1 MEGRASRRPTTEAG
15 RGARRSIVN
24 HARRALM
31 LDSQL
36 NQPTLRMRILTR
48 YILGEV
54 VSHALIGAAVFTF
67 VLFTRALDVILELV
81 VRNSA
86 PLPSVAEVFF
96 FTVPGALTYTIPMG
110 VLVGILIGLSRL
122 AADSE
127 ITAMRASGLG
137 VWYFLRVIS
146 IFVVVAW
153 LLALGNSVYLAP
165 RSLAALGQLQDRL
178 KSSQV
183 SFEVQPRVFYE
194 EFPKK
199 VLYVQDAKAMSGGA
213 LWKGVFLADLTDPS
227 APSISLARE
236 GLLVSQG
243 RDTLDLHLTTG
254 STHENDPKNP
264 DQYQISTFQTTD
276 IPIQIPPAQN
286 GQEHEVE
293 SLHEMKVANLLRN
306 ARTADPSTR
315 RLYLI
320 EYHNRFALPTACIVL
335 ALVGIPLGLSSKKG
349 GKSSGLVLTI
359 LLVFLYYSISLIGVS
374 FAKQGHLSPAA
385 GVWLADFVFFVGG
398 AFLLWQS
405 ERRPI
410 ELAGFRAWFKA
421 SRFGSSGSEAAVDES
436 SPPGLLAAPQNGEPR
451 PPGVSTGFNPGIN
464 HTLSA
469 RRRLFN
475 LRFPTIL
482 DEYVLRD
489 FALYFGM
496 IVAAFVMLLLVFTLF
511 ELLGDILRNQVS
523 PITVGEYLLN
533 VTPYFLYYPIAPL
546 SMLLAVLVTFGL
558 LQRTNEI
565 TAIKAT
571 GISLYR
577 VVVPVL
583 IASTLVAG
591 VLFLSDQ
598 FYLPYTNKRQDAL
611 RNQIKGKPAQTYLR
625 PDRKWIFGQ
634 HSDIYY
640 YQFFDPDRDVFG
652 GISVFQFDPHTFQI
666 THRIT
671 ADRAHWSSSM
681 GRWVYEQGWERGLS
695 GSAIES
701 YRKFDATTFPE
712 LAEAPAY
719 FKKEIKQSSE
729 MSYDELRRY
738 IYDLEQSGFDVVRL
752 RVQLQKK
759 IAYPLITFVMAVLAI
774 PFALSAGKRSALTGV
789 ATAIGIGLVYW
800 MISGLFEAMGNFSQL
815 PPTVAAWSPD
825 LVFGFIGG
833 YLILRMPT

>member
-1 MEGRASRRPTTEAG
+1 
-15 RGARRSIVN
+15 
-24 HARRALM
+24 
-31 LDSQL
+31 
-36 NQPTLRMRILTR
+36 MRILTR

-54 VSHALIGAAVFTF
+54 VSHALIGAGVFTF
-67 VLFTRALDVILELV
+67 VLFTRDLGRILELV

-86 PLPSVAEVFF
+86 PLPSVAQIFF
-96 FTVPGALTYTIPMG
+96 FTVPVALTYTIPMG

-137 VWYFLRVIS
+137 VWTFLRVIS

-153 LLALGNSVYLAP
+153 LLALGNSVYIAP
-165 RSLAALGQLQDRL
+165 RSLAALGQLQDNL
-178 KSSQV
+178 KSSQA

-194 EFPKK
+194 GFPKII
-199 VLYVQDAKAMSGGA
+199 LYVQDVKAMSGGA
-213 LWKGVFLADLTDPS
+213 LWKGVFLADLTDPA
-227 APSISLARE
+227 APRISLARQ

-243 RDTLDLHLTTG
+243 PDTLDLHLIDG
-254 STHENDPKNP
+254 STHETDPKNP

-276 IPIQIPPAQN
+276 IPIQVPQQN
-286 GQEHEVE
+286 SQEHEPT
-293 SLHEMKVANLLRN
+293 SLHELKIGDLLRI
-306 ARTADPSTR
+306 ARTADPVTR
-315 RLYLI
+315 RWDLI
-320 EYHNRFALPTACIVL
+320 EYHNRLALPTACIVL

-349 GKSSGLVLTI
+349 GKSSGFVLTI
-359 LLVFLYYSISLIGVS
+359 LLVFVYYSISVIGVS
-374 FAKQGHLSPAA
+374 FARQGRLSPAA
-385 GVWLADFVFFVGG
+385 GVWLADFVFQVGG
-398 AFLLWQS
+398 VFLLWQS

-410 ELAGFRAWFKA
+410 ELAGFRSWFKSWRLKASGLPSSTASLPATALQLNGESSRPALREGMA
-421 SRFGSSGSEAAVDES
+421 SRR
-436 SPPGLLAAPQNGEPR
+436 PR
-451 PPGVSTGFNPGIN
+451 
-464 HTLSA
+464 

-482 DEYVLRD
+482 DDYVLRG
-489 FALYFGM
+489 FVLYLAM
-496 IVAAFVMLLLVFTLF
+496 IVAAFLMLLLVFTLF
-511 ELLGDILRNQVS
+511 ELLGDIMRNQVS
-523 PITVGEYLLN
+523 PLTVGEYLLN
-533 VTPYFLYYPIAPL
+533 VAPFFLYTTTPL

-558 LQRTNEI
+558 LQRSNEI

-577 VVVPVL
+577 IVIPVL
-583 IASTLVAG
+583 ISSMLVAG

-652 GISVFQFDPHTFQI
+652 GVSVFQFDPHSFQI
-666 THRIT
+666 THRID
-671 ADRAHWSSSM
+671 ADRAHWSAPM
-681 GRWVYEQGWERGLS
+681 GRWVYEQGWERSLN
-695 GSAIES
+695 GSAHVS
-701 YRKFDATTFPE
+701 DRKFDVATYPE
-712 LAEAPAY
+712 LSEAPAY

-729 MSYDELRRY
+729 MNYDELRRY
-738 IYDLEQSGFDVVRL
+738 IHDLEESGFDVVRL

-759 IAYPLITFVMAVLAI
+759 IAYPLITLVMAVLAI
-774 PFALSAGKRSALTGV
+774 PFALSAGKRSAVAGL
-789 ATAIGIGLVYW
+789 ATAIGIGVVYW
-800 MISGLFEAMGNFSQL
+800 TISGLFEAMGNLSQL
-815 PPTVAAWSPD
+815 PPAVAAWSPD